1 MLRLALAGV
10 PVDLDNLVVT
20 ILREHEEKFG
30 VRTGLT
36 SAFGRP
42 VQLAVLDQPTRSQS
56 ETVACTLRHIE
67 LDEPFFVK
75 DSDGF
80 FRCDDLQSDVN
91 YICVDTLNNFD
102 LINPRNKSY
111 VQVDADDRIHAMREK
126 VVISDLFNVGG
137 YFFRSPS
144 EFLQYYDK
152 LSGTAST
159 SELYLS
165 NVISAMLADG
175 IPFQARRTT
184 GYQDWGTA
192 HDWRRALMGKQAYLV
207 SLDGFVFERGSRHFR
222 PRFENVRANAAAVGA
237 VQQLAAAGNTII
249 YLSVRPQSLDSLTRS
264 QLSAAGLP
272 EGQIVWECP
281 TTAWHLVTAPHP
293 ALPQRTALASELDPL
308 GGQNLVEALRQRDN
322 D

>member
-1 MLRLALAGV
+1 MLRMALAGI
-10 PVDLDNLVVT
+10 PLDLDSLVVT
-20 ILREHEEKFG
+20 ILREHEKKFD
-30 VRTGLT
+30 VRSGLE

-42 VQLAVLDQPTRSQS
+42 IQTAILEEPTRSQS
-56 ETVACTLRHIE
+56 ETVACTLRQVK

-111 VQVDADDRIHAMREK
+111 VQVDAADRIHTMREK

-137 YFFRSPS
+137 YFFRSPG
-144 EFLQYYDK
+144 EFLKYYDK
-152 LSGTAST
+152 LSATASS

-175 IPFQARRTT
+175 VPFAARRTS

-192 HDWRRALMGKQAYLV
+192 HDWRRALMGQQAYLV
-207 SLDGFVFERGSRHFR
+207 SLDGFVFERGSRHFK
-222 PRFENVRANAAAVGA
+222 PRFADVQANPAAVET
-237 VQQLAAAGNTII
+237 VQQLAAAGNTVI
-249 YLSVRPQSLDSLTRS
+249 YLSIRPQTLEPLTRT
-264 QLSAAGLP
+264 QMAAAGLP

-281 TTAWHLVTAPHP
+281 AAAWHLVTAPHP
-293 ALPQRTALASELDPL
+293 TLPLRTALASELDPHA
-308 GGQNLVEALRQRDN
+308 QNLTEALKKSDSA
-322 D
+322 